1 MTIFAHTTAKQK
13 QNRAECSDETERPVQ
28 LRETAVNANPSHE
41 TILFI
46 TPKIRICRRI
56 DKTLESIDNLDKDLD
71 LKDKW
76 LGIKKLK
83 TNTRHNLTRRKTKKG
98 NPIPRHQLAD
108 FSAKQ
113 LQTTKLFW
121 TLNTEPGTLKSD
133 TIINENI
140 LHTTYLIS
148 RFRN

>member
-83 TNTRHNLTRRKTKKG
+83 TNTRHNLTRRKTKKRKSNSEASTCG
-98 NPIPRHQLAD
+98 FLGQAIANNKTVLDLEYRAWHAKIRHNYQ
-108 FSAKQ
+108 
-113 LQTTKLFW
+113 
-121 TLNTEPGTLKSD
+121 
-133 TIINENI
+133 
-140 LHTTYLIS
+140 
-148 RFRN
+148 